1 MANAANLNTRLDDV
15 QLSEY
20 MGAIEDQFMGEGY
33 YWTLVQSTINGYHA
47 YKVKPPIEVQ
57 LPCTREP
64 DNPYDAKAV
73 VCKGLD
79 GEVIGHVPKDLAAIF
94 SWFLEKSYADRIVAL
109 YTGRIVNEG
118 AARWV
123 SGGGVKLGSIYMLH
137 NDDVYY
143 AMEMVR
149 TLNKEIPGA
158 RADVFLDSFSHMF

>member
-1 MANAANLNTRLDDV
+1 MANAASSSTRLDDL

-20 MGAIEDQFMGEGY
+20 MGAIEHQFMGEGY

-47 YKVKPPIEVQ
+47 YKVKPLIEVQ
-57 LPCTREP
+57 LPCTCEP
-64 DNPYDAKAV
+64 DNPYDARAV

-79 GEVIGHVPKDLAAIF
+79 GDVIGHVPKDLASIF

-118 AARWV
+118 AVR
-123 SGGGVKLGSIYMLH
+123 GGGVKLGSIYMLH

-143 AMEMVR
+143 VMEMVR
-149 TLNKEIPGA
+149 MLNKEIPGA